1 MSPQNLSE
9 NEDRMW
15 KMHMQTLMKR
25 KKNMEI
31 GQIIDNVLYKY
42 YTIDNGVPVPNWKP
56 CRNPDWWKLYLT
68 QLGID
73 PKNP

>member
-1 MSPQNLSE
+1 MLLENPSE

-31 GQIIDNVLYKY
+31 GQIIDDVLYKY

-56 CRNPDWWKLYLT
+56 CRNPDWWISYLT

>member
-1 MSPQNLSE
+1 MSLENPSE

-15 KMHMQTLMKR
+15 QIHMQMLMKR
-25 KKNMEI
+25 KKNLQIE
-31 GQIIDNVLYKY
+31 QIIDDVLYKY
-42 YTIDNGVPVPNWKP
+42 YTIEHGMPVPNWKP
-56 CRNPDWWKLYLT
+56 CRNPDWWTSYLI